1 MPVSVPEVFPS
12 GSVVKNL
19 PANAGDAGSIPG
31 WGTSLGKGIGN
42 PLQYSCLENPLD
54 RGAWQGSHVHGI
66 AKSHPMS
73 MGLQRVRHDLE
84 TKQQQESLEKMLISN
99 EKAQS
104 QMPRTEERGWAVH
117 MEVNQS
123 SVWGCQVTRGEKR
136 QKVIRGVRKKKNETW
151 ERSQRGK
158 ILNKQK
164 EEGKTVSI
172 FQVHV
177 PLPSYLSYYHTIRV
191 TREAIPTF

>member
-1 MPVSVPEVFPS
+1 MGRELALCHFILGEISSATKVNSVFQICKLTNLMRYVCFQISMIEGRVSTLYVPVSVPEVFPG

-42 PLQYSCLENPLD
+42 PLQYSCLENPMD

-73 MGLQRVRHDLE
+73 MGSQRVSHDLA
-84 TKQQQESLEKMLISN
+84 TKQQQKSLEKMLISN

-104 QMPRTEERGWAVH
+104 QMPRTEERG
-117 MEVNQS
+117 
-123 SVWGCQVTRGEKR
+123 
-136 QKVIRGVRKKKNETW
+136 
-151 ERSQRGK
+151 
-158 ILNKQK
+158 
-164 EEGKTVSI
+164 
-172 FQVHV
+172 
-177 PLPSYLSYYHTIRV
+177 
-191 TREAIPTF
+191 